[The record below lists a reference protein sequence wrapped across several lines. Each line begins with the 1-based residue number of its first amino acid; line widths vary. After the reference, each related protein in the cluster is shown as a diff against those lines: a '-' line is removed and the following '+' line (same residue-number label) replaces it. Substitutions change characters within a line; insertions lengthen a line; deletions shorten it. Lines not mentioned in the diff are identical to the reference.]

1 LRAADVRYRRQAYE
15 LTVPLAA
22 GPITRESLDALATG
36 FHEKHRQTYGHANVD
51 EPVQLVT
58 LRLTAVGRLPALQ
71 LERLPSAAAPARP
84 RIREVWFPEIGF
96 AASSVYWR
104 NELSAGQHL
113 AGPAIIEALDS
124 TIVVPPAW
132 IANIDP
138 GGYIRLRRR

>member
-1 LRAADVRYRRQAYE
+1 V
-15 LTVPLAA
+15 
-22 GPITRESLDALATG
+22 GP
-36 FHEKHRQTYGHANVD
+36 
-51 EPVQLVT
+51 
-58 LRLTAVGRLPALQ
+58 LTAVGRLPVLQ
-71 LERLPSAAAPARP
+71 LGRLRSAAAPARP

-132 IANIDP
+132 IATIDP